1 MKKISKKTW
10 LILLALVVVG
20 IAIWLLTG
28 KKEKPQALI
37 PDGTIYVELPPQ
49 GGKVLKYKL

>member
-1 MKKISKKTW
+1 MDIPTDGTPREAKD
-10 LILLALVVVG
+10 
-20 IAIWLLTG
+20 LLTG